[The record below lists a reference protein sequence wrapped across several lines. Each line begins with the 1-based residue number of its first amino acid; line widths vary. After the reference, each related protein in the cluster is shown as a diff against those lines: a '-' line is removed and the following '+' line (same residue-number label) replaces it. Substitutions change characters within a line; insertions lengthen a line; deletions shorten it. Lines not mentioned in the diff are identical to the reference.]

1 MRTDPEPTVTS
12 VDNLL
17 NTAPCGFLSFA
28 DDGTIELANVSLL
41 DMLGYEREELAGRH
55 VERILTV
62 GSRIFYQTH
71 WFPLLRL
78 HGRAEEIFLM
88 LRSKT
93 GEDIGALVNA
103 ARREHATG
111 VAYDCVFIRVRERQ
125 KYEDELL
132 RARRAAEQA
141 SAELQVQKRQLE
153 QANEQLQAQAIELE
167 LQQQQLHE
175 QATEL
180 EATSEE
186 LQAMNADLRARTEE
200 AEHLRAVAEEA
211 NRAKSTFLAVMS
223 HELRTPLNAIAGYV
237 ELLDLGI
244 HGPITDA
251 QRDVLGRIAR
261 SERHLLRLINEVL
274 NLARIEA
281 GQVEY
286 TFEDLPVGD
295 LIAGVTPMIEPQL
308 EKKGIAFSI
317 DALPEVAVR
326 VDREKGEQIL
336 LNLLSN
342 ATKFTPAGGRV
353 SVTTVL
359 SADAP
364 DRVHL
369 CVTDTGIGIPREKL
383 EAVFE
388 PFMQVDVSRTRA
400 AEGSGLGLAISRDLA
415 RGMSGN
421 LTVQSTPGEG
431 STFTLTLP
439 RAGEKG
445 SQPGSRTRH
454 GG

>member
-12 VDNLL
+12 VDDLL
-17 NTAPCGFLSFA
+17 NAAPCGFLSFA
-28 DDGTIELANVSLL
+28 NDGTIELANVSLL
-41 DMLGYEREELAGRH
+41 DMLGYEREELAGWH

-153 QANEQLQAQAIELE
+153 QANEQLQDQAIELE

-186 LQAMNADLRARTEE
+186 LQAMNANLRARTEE

-353 SVTTVL
+353 SVTAVP

-364 DRVHL
+364 DRVRL

-421 LTVQSTPGEG
+421 LTVQSTPGKG

-445 SQPGSRTRH
+445 SQPASRTRH

>member
-12 VDNLL
+12 VDDLL

-153 QANEQLQAQAIELE
+153 QANEQLQDQAIELE

-251 QRDVLGRIAR
+251 QRDVLGRVAR

-353 SVTTVL
+353 SVTAVP

-364 DRVHL
+364 DRVRL

-421 LTVQSTPGEG
+421 LTVQSTPGKG